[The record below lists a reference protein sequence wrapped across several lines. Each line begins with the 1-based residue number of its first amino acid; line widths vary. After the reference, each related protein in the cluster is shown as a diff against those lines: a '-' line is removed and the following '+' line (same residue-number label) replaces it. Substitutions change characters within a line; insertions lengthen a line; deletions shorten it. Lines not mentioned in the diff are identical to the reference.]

1 MPYQLYSTHI
11 PGQVSTLCCFSVPR
25 QLFFHHCIFP
35 HNEFDEEFACS
46 ALIMAN
52 VEMDV
57 IRENKDELPS
67 AEAAVGDVGYNKM
80 QLIAERDDAALRRM
94 GRQPVLKV

>member
-1 MPYQLYSTHI
+1 
-11 PGQVSTLCCFSVPR
+11 
-25 QLFFHHCIFP
+25 
-35 HNEFDEEFACS
+35 
-46 ALIMAN
+46 MAN

-80 QLIAERDDAALRRM
+80 QSIAERDDAALRRM
-94 GRQPVLKV
+94 GRRPVLKV

>member
-1 MPYQLYSTHI
+1 
-11 PGQVSTLCCFSVPR
+11 
-25 QLFFHHCIFP
+25 
-35 HNEFDEEFACS
+35 
-46 ALIMAN
+46 MAN